1 MLPDSLLTGDN
12 AAFLDQ
18 QYRSWLAD
26 PASVPAELQVVFEEA
41 GRPSNG
47 RVPGVEPHFVRR
59 SIFNAAGHG
68 PGVAVAAIGVA
79 EARQARVAQLINTY
93 RVRGHMDASI
103 DPLDRREKVLHPE
116 LTLSYYGLSEQDL
129 DVEVETSPLF
139 GMAPRAT
146 LREIVTRCREAYC
159 GSFGAEFM
167 NIMDL
172 EQKHFVQRRLE
183 TLPDRHVLER
193 GEELRVLR
201 KLSDAENFERM
212 LHTRFPGTKRFS
224 LEGAETLIPLMDL
237 LVSQA
242 GQRGVREIV
251 IGMAHRGRL
260 NVLANNLEKPVSAIV
275 REFEDPA
282 GPTQGS
288 GDVKY
293 HLGYSANTVTVH
305 GDKVHLNLCFN
316 PSHLEAVDPVVE
328 GRVRAKQERQG
339 DADLSLCMPV
349 LMHGDA
355 AFAGQGLVAEVLNLS
370 ELEGYKTG
378 GTIHIIVN
386 NQIGFTT
393 PPRNA
398 RSTPYATDVARMLAI
413 PIFHVNGEDPR
424 AVAAAVQIAVEWRQR
439 FHRDVIIDM
448 YCYRKHGHN
457 EGDEPSFTQPAMY
470 GVIRSR
476 PTPREVYARRMVGLG
491 DLDQGDV
498 DRVLG
503 ESRAAIEAA
512 LRVADSDTVRATGE
526 RSFAV
531 KPAMDASMF
540 ERGGAVG
547 QATASPGSASMADM
561 KGLWARYSG
570 GIRDEVDTR
579 VPLARLRELI
589 VAANTLPDTFS
600 AHAKI
605 KRLLKQRLQIA
616 SGDRPVDWAIGEQAA
631 WASLLTE
638 GFPVRLSGQ
647 DSGRGT
653 FSHRHAVLTDTET
666 GSEYFP
672 LQNLSEEQSS
682 FVAIDSMLSENAV
695 LGFEFGYTLDY
706 PESLV
711 IWEAQFGDFANGA
724 QVVIDQFITSSE
736 QKWNRFTGLVM
747 LLPHGYEGQ
756 GPEHSSARLERYLAA
771 CGQGN
776 IQVANI
782 STPANFFHAL
792 RRQVMRRA
800 RRPLIVMAPKSL
812 LRHAEAT
819 STLEELSDGAFQH
832 IIPETDGLDPA
843 AVKRLVF
850 CSGKL
855 YYELRAA
862 RRAAEQ
868 QNVALV
874 RVEMIHPFPLDKMR
888 EQMALYPNAQVAW
901 CQEEPRNMGAWT
913 ALLDWFIEAGEAPPK
928 YIGRVAAASPATGSN
943 RKHRT
948 EQAAVI
954 HGALNIEEG

>member
-1 MLPDSLLTGDN
+1 MLTGEN

-26 PASVPAELQVVFEEA
+26 PDSVSSELQEIFAGV
-41 GRPSNG
+41 GRPANG
-47 RVPGVEPHFVRR
+47 KVPGSAPRFQAR
-59 SIFNAAGHG
+59 SIFNAPGHG

-79 EARQARVAQLINTY
+79 EARQARVAQLINSY
-93 RVRGHMDASI
+93 RVRGHMDADI
-103 DPLDRREKVLHPE
+103 DPLQRREKVVHPE
-116 LTLSYYGLSEQDL
+116 LTLEYYGLTADDL

-139 GMAPRAT
+139 GLSDRAT
-146 LREIVTRCREAYC
+146 LRDIRTRCRDAYC
-159 GSFGAEFM
+159 SSVGAEFM

-172 EQKHFVQRRLE
+172 EQKLFIQERLE

-193 GEELRVLR
+193 EEELRVLR

-224 LEGAETLIPLMDL
+224 LEGAETLIPLMDQL
-237 LVSQA
+237 ISQA

-260 NVLANNLEKPVSAIV
+260 NVLANTLEKPVSAIV

-293 HLGYSANTVTVH
+293 HLGYSANAVTVH
-305 GDKVHLNLCFN
+305 GDEVHLNLCFN

-328 GRVRAKQERQG
+328 GRVRAKQDRMG
-339 DADLSLCMPV
+339 PGSAGMCIPV
-349 LMHGDA
+349 LIHGDA

-370 ELEGYKTG
+370 ELHGYRTG

-393 PPRNA
+393 APLDA

-439 FHRDVIIDM
+439 FHRDVVIDM

-457 EGDEPSFTQPAMY
+457 EGDEPSFTQPEMY

-498 DRVLG
+498 DRILG
-503 ESRAAIEAA
+503 ESREAIEQA
-512 LRVADSDTVRATGE
+512 LNVADGATVRSSNE
-526 RSFAV
+526 RGYTS
-531 KPAMDASMF
+531 KPAMDASLF
-540 ERGGAVG
+540 GRSGAPT
-547 QATASPGSASMADM
+547 QASGRPSSGRPTKTDM
-561 KGLWARYSG
+561 KGLWARFSG
-570 GIRDEVDTR
+570 GIRDEADTT
-579 VPLARLRELI
+579 VEPERLRDLI
-589 VAANTLPDTFS
+589 VRANTVPDGFN
-600 AHAKI
+600 AHSKI

-616 SGDRPVDWAIGEQAA
+616 AGERPVDWAIGEQAA

-638 GFPVRLSGQ
+638 GYPVRLAGQ

-653 FSHRHAVLTDTET
+653 FSHRHAVLTDTQSGDEH
-666 GSEYFP
+666 YP
-672 LQNLSEEQSS
+672 LQHLAEDQAS
-682 FVAIDSMLSENAV
+682 FGAIDSMLSENAV

-706 PESLV
+706 PEALV
-711 IWEAQFGDFANGA
+711 LWEAQFGDFANGA
-724 QVVIDQFITSSE
+724 QVMIDQFITSSE

-792 RRQVMRRA
+792 RRQVRRRA
-800 RRPLIVMAPKSL
+800 RRPLVVMSPKSL

-819 STLEELSDGAFQH
+819 STLAELSGGSFQH
-832 IIPETDGLDPA
+832 IIPETDALDPA
-843 AVKRLVF
+843 GVKRLVF
-850 CSGKL
+850 CSGKV
-855 YYELRAA
+855 YYELRKA
-862 RRAAEQ
+862 RREADNRE
-868 QNVALV
+868 VALV
-874 RVEMIHPFPLDKMR
+874 RVEMLHPLPLEAMR

-913 ALLDWFIEAGEAPPK
+913 ALLDWFVEAGEAPPK
-928 YIGRVAAASPATGSN
+928 YIGRPAAASPATGSH
-943 RKHRT
+943 RKHRA
-948 EQAAVI
+948 EQDAVI
-954 HGALNIEEG
+954 RGALEF